1 MDIIEYH
8 AEFRTALFLSSLT
21 LGTFLFTMKS
31 FIVQTIKKEIYDHP
45 RHQEKARE
53 LASHTKSEPIYYKG
67 LENLSRLIFWSI
79 AAALSN
85 AFIQISLG
93 YFKCTTSAIICLLT
107 SILSWCL
114 VAFVLFQVGK
124 NMQAMIGYAEED
136 ASAKFLR
143 GEKDD

>member
-21 LGTFLFTMKS
+21 LGTFLFT
-31 FIVQTIKKEIYDHP
+31 
-45 RHQEKARE
+45 
-53 LASHTKSEPIYYKG
+53 
-67 LENLSRLIFWSI
+67 RLIFWSI